1 MGYETFHS
9 PVWGSSKKTGPLIG
23 VVEGKRI
30 ICEKTDTA
38 QSIKVPMENVVTED
52 QWHLKNK
59 KLTQENAVK
68 KNYHTGK
75 FTP

>member
-52 QWHLKNK
+52 
-59 KLTQENAVK
+59 
-68 KNYHTGK
+68 
-75 FTP
+75 